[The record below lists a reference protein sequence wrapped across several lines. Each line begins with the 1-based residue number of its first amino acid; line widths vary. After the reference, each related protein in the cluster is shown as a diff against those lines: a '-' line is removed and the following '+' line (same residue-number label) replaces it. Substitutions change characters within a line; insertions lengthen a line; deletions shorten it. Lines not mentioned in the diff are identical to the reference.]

1 LIGSPE
7 ARRWCE
13 SERNGLRAP
22 SFSPVSNQCAKRDS
36 FWAAVGAHFLRGKQH
51 LSLKA
56 FLSPNRWNTLITRTT
71 LVETDDW
78 KKKRDDLKAKRNSLF
93 DEYLK
98 RPHDFQLA
106 SAIKPIDDEIA
117 VCTEKLNQEQ
127 RSARSNAT

>member
-1 LIGSPE
+1 MSKLSWSPRTVELETLLVNGVQKETVSRRLLAHTFYE
-7 ARRWCE
+7 A
-13 SERNGLRAP
+13 
-22 SFSPVSNQCAKRDS
+22 SNISRS
-36 FWAAVGAHFLRGKQH
+36 RL
-51 LSLKA
+51 

-93 DEYLK
+93 NEYLK

-117 VCTEKLNQEQ
+117 HCTYEMDQE
-127 RSARSNAT
+127 RLRK

>member
-1 LIGSPE
+1 LANSVQKE
-7 ARRWCE
+7 TVFRW
-13 SERNGLRAP
+13 LL
-22 SFSPVSNQCAKRDS
+22 
-36 FWAAVGAHFLRGKQH
+36 AHTFYEGINN

-56 FLSPNRWNTLITRTT
+56 FPRIGGTLITRTT

-117 VCTEKLNQEQ
+117 MCTEKLNQEQ
-127 RSARSNAT
+127 RSARNKAT